1 MPDYKTAT
9 PVDLRN
15 LFLLSESQSFHSLSF
30 TVMFG
35 DCMKPLLRSFVQ
47 PSRKIKKA
55 DKRHKKQAIWALFC
69 CGFII
74 T

>member
-15 LFLLSESQSFHSLSF
+15 VFLLSESQSFHSLSF

-35 DCMKPLLRSFVQ
+35 DFS
-47 PSRKIKKA
+47 
-55 DKRHKKQAIWALFC
+55 
-69 CGFII
+69 
-74 T
+74 